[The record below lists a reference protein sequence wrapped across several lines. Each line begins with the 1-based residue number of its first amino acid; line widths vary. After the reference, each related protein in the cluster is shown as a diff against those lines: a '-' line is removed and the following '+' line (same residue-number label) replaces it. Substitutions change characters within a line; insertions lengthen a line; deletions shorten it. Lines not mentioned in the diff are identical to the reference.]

1 MKKEY
6 CEVRGCRAVRF
17 GRGLLCLLSSLLLAD
32 DRLPV
37 VTRDVVILDS
47 VPEIRTTTGYI
58 ASTIN
63 L

>member
-1 MKKEY
+1 M
-6 CEVRGCRAVRF
+6 VRGA
-17 GRGLLCLLSSLLLAD
+17 GAELSGLAADRPVFCLLSSLLLAD
-32 DRLPV
+32 YRLPV

-63 L
+63 Q

>member
-1 MKKEY
+1 MRCGGAELS
-6 CEVRGCRAVRF
+6 
-17 GRGLLCLLSSLLLAD
+17 GLAADCSVYCLLSSLLLAD